1 MRLALTPPKDE
12 TETLSPT
19 VLAAGRKSGRSSS
32 GGGAKVDPNLP
43 SSTGLRV
50 DMFKDSVTSDS
61 LSTFLQARQCNL
73 HLISL
78 HKKCDCP
85 MQCMSYISYLT
96 ATPTPAPAH

>member
-1 MRLALTPPKDE
+1 MRSVLVPRKHE

-19 VLAAGRKSGRSSS
+19 ALAAGRKSGRSSS

-50 DMFKDSVTSDS
+50 DMFKDSVASDS

-73 HLISL
+73 HLVGL
-78 HKKCDCP
+78 HVEEKVAVPCNACHT
-85 MQCMSYISYLT
+85 S
-96 ATPTPAPAH
+96 AT